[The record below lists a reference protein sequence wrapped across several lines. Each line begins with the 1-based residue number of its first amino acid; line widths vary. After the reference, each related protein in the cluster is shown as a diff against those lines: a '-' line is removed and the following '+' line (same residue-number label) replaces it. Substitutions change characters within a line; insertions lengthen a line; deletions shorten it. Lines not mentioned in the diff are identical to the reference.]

1 LLWTKEIKSKKEE
14 SILFN
19 IMKEFQEIKEE
30 SQSCHKITQ
39 KLEWWQKK
47 KEINERLQNLLFYI
61 EHILLGK

>member
-1 LLWTKEIKSKKEE
+1 
-14 SILFN
+14 
-19 IMKEFQEIKEE
+19 MKEFQEIKEE